1 MGESFDIIFD
11 LVDISA
17 KHEIL
22 VPYIEYISTVIEL
35 YAHIC
40 LSRNNQGI
48 QKVKEIGLSY
58 DHIITCITNKN
69 IHERLKASYIF
80 LARVIFVDSD
90 PFPTLNAYKNRCYL

>member
-1 MGESFDIIFD
+1 MIKPSFTSVESQGVSLINRFNLFSLETGEIFFNKNPLLKEVFKSNASAHMGESFDIIFD

-40 LSRNNQGI
+40 LSRNN
-48 QKVKEIGLSY
+48 
-58 DHIITCITNKN
+58 
-69 IHERLKASYIF
+69 
-80 LARVIFVDSD
+80 
-90 PFPTLNAYKNRCYL
+90 